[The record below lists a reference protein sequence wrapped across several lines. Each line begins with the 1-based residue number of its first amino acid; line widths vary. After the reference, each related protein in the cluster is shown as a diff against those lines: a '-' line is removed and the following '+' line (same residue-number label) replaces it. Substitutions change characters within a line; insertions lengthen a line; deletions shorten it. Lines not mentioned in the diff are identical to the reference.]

1 MSDDKLRAAYN
12 TYVNHNAPRDRSGC
26 PTPEQLQ
33 ALAESGQGG
42 SSTNLKMLDHVFSC
56 AFCRA
61 DFALLRAVQT
71 GVQTDV
77 QSSSR
82 TEQAAGTKTETRRR
96 WFTGPRIAI
105 AASLLF
111 AIGIGSESLRRAR
124 SPELRGSPTDAS
136 DVVIVSPPAN
146 ATTSPDAP
154 FVWRKVAG
162 AVSYELQLLDS
173 AGGVITSQVTSDT
186 VYTPNSDERARIAA
200 LSKLDWFVSA
210 RRSDGN
216 ERRSAITR
224 VRVKATGRR

>member
-12 TYVNHNAPRDRSGC
+12 AYVHDNAPRDRSGC

-33 ALAESGQGG
+33 TLAESGQGG
-42 SSTNLKMLDHVFSC
+42 NNTNLKMLDHVFGC

-71 GVQTDV
+71 GVQ
-77 QSSSR
+77 SSNE
-82 TEQAAGTKTETRRR
+82 TEQASGTKTEPRRT

-124 SPELRGSPTDAS
+124 SSELRGTPTDAS
-136 DVVIVSPPAN
+136 DVVIVSPSVN
-146 ATTSPDAP
+146 ATISPDAA
-154 FVWRKVAG
+154 FVWRKVVG
-162 AVSYELQLLDS
+162 AVSYELQLLDT
-173 AGGVITSQVTSDT
+173 AGGVVTSQITSDT

-200 LSKLDWFVSA
+200 LSKLDWFVAA

-224 VRVKATGRR
+224 VQVKATGRP